1 MPPLLQMGQRGASH
15 SGRCTVYKASPQLT
29 HGSGN
34 YTTERVLSM
43 QISGDIHRP
52 WQMQASRGEEGND
65 SLRVMRTKCFVLNSI
80 KWHWECK
87 CVLKEKMEKG

>member
-1 MPPLLQMGQRGASH
+1 MPPLLQMGQRGALP

-43 QISGDIHRP
+43 QISSDI
-52 WQMQASRGEEGND
+52 GLG
-65 SLRVMRTKCFVLNSI
+65 KCGLPMG
-80 KWHWECK
+80 K
-87 CVLKEKMEKG
+87 KEMTA